1 MTHVNEPI
9 SYFQKQQSVTHMMY
23 QEGVC
28 QSGGGRQKP
37 YILKLSLSDYLKYFP
52 QIP

>member
-1 MTHVNEPI
+1 MTRVNEPI
-9 SYFQKQQSVTHMMY
+9 SYFQKQQSVTHMTY
-23 QEGVC
+23 QGVC

-37 YILKLSLSDYLKYFP
+37 YIHKLSLSVYLKYFP